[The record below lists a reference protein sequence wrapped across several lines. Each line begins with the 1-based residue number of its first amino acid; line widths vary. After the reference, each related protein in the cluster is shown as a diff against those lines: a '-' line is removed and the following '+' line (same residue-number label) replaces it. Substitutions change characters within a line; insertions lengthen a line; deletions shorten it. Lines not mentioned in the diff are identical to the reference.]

1 VICALGDALLD
12 VVVRLAGPI
21 AEDTD
26 TDGRTRVGPGGQAAN
41 VVAWVAALGGA
52 SRFIG
57 VRADDAAGRL
67 VAAELARLG
76 AEVAGPEGR
85 EGTGTVV
92 SIARPDGRR
101 TMLTDRGVAPT
112 FAPDAFDRAWLDGV
126 ATLHLP
132 AYSLV
137 REPIGST
144 ALLAARIARENG
156 VRVSLDLS
164 GTAALNEVGVETFRE
179 LATRLAP
186 DVLLGNEDEH
196 ALAGA
201 LEAPTVV
208 VKRGAR
214 GVTLRTDGEERDLP
228 ARPADVVDTTGA
240 GDALAAG
247 FLLDGIDL
255 GLEAA
260 ARCVARMGAFPA

>member
-1 VICALGDALLD
+1 MICALGDALLD

-26 TDGRTRVGPGGQAAN
+26 TDGRTRVAPGGQAAN
-41 VVAWVAALGGA
+41 VVAWVAALGGSA
-52 SRFIG
+52 RFLG

-76 AEVAGPEGR
+76 VELAGPEVA

-101 TMLTDRGVAPT
+101 TMLTDRGVAPS
-112 FAPDAFDRAWLDGV
+112 FAPGQLDPVWLDGCT
-126 ATLHLP
+126 TLHVP

-144 ALLAARIARENG
+144 AHLAARLAREAG
-156 VRVSLDLS
+156 ARVSLDLS
-164 GTAALNEVGVETFRE
+164 GTAALRELGVETFRE
-179 LATRLAP
+179 LADDLEP
-186 DVLLGNEDEH
+186 DVVFGNEAEH
-196 ALAGA
+196 ELAGPI
-201 LEAPTVV
+201 EAPTVL
-208 VKRGAR
+208 VKRGGR
-214 GVTLRTDGEERDLP
+214 GATVRTAGKERDYP
-228 ARPADVVDTTGA
+228 AHPADVLDTTGA

-247 FLLDGIDL
+247 FLLDGIEL

-260 ARCVARMGAFPA
+260 ARCVARMGAFPG